1 MLELKQYKIKLLSS
15 LVFEVELKTGTI
27 VHEIESLPTRGI
39 YFVISGNVQ
48 SKSHGE
54 IKMNKVGDVFGIET
68 VFSAKELINAEIIAD
83 CKLCVLK
90 LDDIKSNISLPA
102 DDPANAFFRK
112 IPEKI
117 NMNDRLDFSKLRTH
131 QVVGKGVFGKV
142 WLTTFSNDDDKINAY
157 ALKEVKKKHVIKKK
171 CVTMILREA
180 RILLKINHQFI
191 IDLLNVYQ
199 NESSLLMLFPLMSGG
214 ELYGLMEEYTCFS
227 EKASRFY
234 LGTILEALSY
244 LHENNVLFR
253 DLKPENVLI
262 DDDGY
267 CILVDFGFGKRFL
280 LMFFYNFSIPN

>member
-1 MLELKQYKIKLLSS
+1 
-15 LVFEVELKTGTI
+15 
-27 VHEIESLPTRGI
+27 
-39 YFVISGNVQ
+39 
-48 SKSHGE
+48 
-54 IKMNKVGDVFGIET
+54 
-68 VFSAKELINAEIIAD
+68 
-83 CKLCVLK
+83 
-90 LDDIKSNISLPA
+90 
-102 DDPANAFFRK
+102 
-112 IPEKI
+112 
-117 NMNDRLDFSKLRTH
+117 
-131 QVVGKGVFGKV
+131 
-142 WLTTFSNDDDKINAY
+142 
-157 ALKEVKKKHVIKKK
+157 
-171 CVTMILREA
+171 MILREA

-234 LGTILEALSY
+234 LGTILVALSY